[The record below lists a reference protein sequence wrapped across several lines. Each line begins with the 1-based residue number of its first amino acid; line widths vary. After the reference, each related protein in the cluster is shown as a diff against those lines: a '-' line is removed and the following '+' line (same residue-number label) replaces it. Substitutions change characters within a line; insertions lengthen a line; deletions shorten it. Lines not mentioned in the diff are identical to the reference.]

1 MTRALADET
10 SRIHKALEAAR
21 EALKPFTPGAIEA
34 QKKDGGDPVTAADK
48 AVDDVLKAILPKGD
62 EGWLSEETVDD
73 GERLE
78 KKRVWIVDPLD
89 GTKEFVMGLPEW
101 CVSIALV
108 EDGVAIAGGLLNPAT
123 DELILGAS
131 AGADSWVELNGEPV
145 SAYAAGFDEV
155 LASRSEVKRGQWE
168 AFEGRDFKVTAM
180 GSVAW
185 KLGLVAAGK
194 VPATWTLVPKN
205 EWDVAAGVAL
215 LAAAGGHFW
224 RPDGERLMLNRE
236 KTLLPGLVACGAAFQ
251 GAVREALAAVSGL
264 RRWDQ

>member
-1 MTRALADET
+1 MSRALADET
-10 SRIHKALEAAR
+10 ARIHEALEAAR
-21 EALKPFTPGAIEA
+21 KALEPFTPGAIEA
-34 QKKDGGDPVTAADK
+34 QKKDGGDPVTAADQ
-48 AVDDVLKAILPKGD
+48 AVDDVLKAILPRGD

-73 GERLE
+73 GERLN

-108 EDGVAIAGGLLNPAT
+108 EDGVAIAGGLLNPST

-131 AGADSWVELNGEPV
+131 AGEDSWAELNGAPV
-145 SAYAAGFDEV
+145 TAYAGGLDEV

-168 AFEGRDFKVTAM
+168 VFEGKAFKVTAM

-194 VPATWTLVPKN
+194 VPSTWTLVPKN

-215 LAAAGGHFW
+215 VAAAGGRFW
-224 RPDGERLMLNRE
+224 RPDGEPLVMNRP
-236 KTLLPGLVACGAAFQ
+236 KTLLPGLVACGGAFEADVRAA
-251 GAVREALAAVSGL
+251 LDAAG
-264 RRWDQ
+264 